1 MARTDSWKRWR
12 NILIT
17 SFVIVW
23 TMAYHYMSLKHFYL
37 EPFFNRRL
45 PRVPMLFPPAGWIMF
60 YNVGDQS
67 GTIDVYGLKGVK
79 VQVYDKK
86 YFVQGKEYQR
96 IDPHDIFRTRTI
108 FFDNIKR
115 GLINGAVGSQ
125 KDFCDFLEF
134 RFPYYDAF
142 EIRHTVYPS
151 LTKEPYARDE
161 QIYYQ
166 CLTRHYIDNERHK

>member
-1 MARTDSWKRWR
+1 MARSISWKRWR

-17 SFVIVW
+17 LFVIGW
-23 TMAYHYMSLKHFYL
+23 TMVYHYMSLKHFYL
-37 EPFFNRRL
+37 EPLFKRPL

-60 YNVGDQS
+60 YNVGNES
-67 GTIDVYGLKGVK
+67 GEINVYGLKGLN
-79 VQVYDKK
+79 VQVHDQRM
-86 YFVQGKEYQR
+86 FVQGKEYQR

-115 GLINGAVGSQ
+115 GLIYGAVGDQ

-142 EIRHTVYPS
+142 ELRYITYPS
-151 LTKEPYARDE
+151 LTKEPYKRVE
-161 QIYYQ
+161 QVYYQ
-166 CLTRHYIDNERHK
+166 CLTKHYIEDERHK